1 MEHDLIVV
9 SDEVGQ
15 GVVPAT
21 VAGRRFRDELGRV
34 NQLVARD
41 AATVTVVVAGI
52 PVAIK
57 AVT

>member
-1 MEHDLIVV
+1 VV